1 MNNRLRYM
9 ARGLLPVILSAAAV
23 GFLLWNT
30 DQDSPIMQT
39 IASVEDREALLNIY
53 NWADYIDPQIL
64 VDFEQ
69 EYGVEVNYDIYD
81 SSEMVDAKLMTGR
94 TGYDIVVHS
103 SSFTGRFKD
112 IDIFHA
118 IDTRRLLNWHH
129 LDPVLL
135 KTIDNQFSR
144 GLMGSPLYW
153 GTSGITYDV
162 DQITAR
168 MPDAPLDSAS
178 MIFDP
183 QVISKFADCGV
194 SLLDDPLTVIP
205 MAMMYLGHPANSVD
219 LDHLAE
225 VEQLIKAIRPYIKY
239 FSSTKMLLDLPS
251 KEVCMAMTWSGDYV
265 VAAGRAAEAGIDLNL
280 AYIIPKEGSVIW
292 FDNINIPADAPHPDN
307 AYLFADYMLRPEVVA
322 KATNYIG
329 YANANKSAM
338 RFVTPS
344 IAADASIYPNAQIL
358 KRMQATEVLMPK
370 LERRRSRT
378 WTKIKTGL

>member
-1 MNNRLRYM
+1 
-9 ARGLLPVILSAAAV
+9 
-23 GFLLWNT
+23 
-30 DQDSPIMQT
+30 
-39 IASVEDREALLNIY
+39 
-53 NWADYIDPQIL
+53 
-64 VDFEQ
+64 
-69 EYGVEVNYDIYD
+69 
-81 SSEMVDAKLMTGR
+81 
-94 TGYDIVVHS
+94 
-103 SSFTGRFKD
+103 
-112 IDIFHA
+112 
-118 IDTRRLLNWHH
+118 
-129 LDPVLL
+129 
-135 KTIDNQFSR
+135 
-144 GLMGSPLYW
+144 MGSPLYW

-183 QVISKFADCGV
+183 KVISKFADCGV

-265 VAAGRAAEAGIDLNL
+265 VAADRAAEAGIDLNL

-292 FDNINIPADAPHPDN
+292 FDNINIPADAPHPGN

-338 RFVTPS
+338 PFVTPS

>member
-1 MNNRLRYM
+1 MPESEQTNE
-9 ARGLLPVILSAAAV
+9 
-23 GFLLWNT
+23 NT
-30 DQDSPIMQT
+30 IT
-39 IASVEDREALLNIY
+39 IDEKEY
-53 NWADYIDPQIL
+53 QI
-64 VDFEQ
+64 
-69 EYGVEVNYDIYD
+69 EVNYDIYD

-103 SSFTGRFKD
+103 SSFTGRFKE
-112 IDIFHA
+112 IGIFHP
-118 IDTRRLLNWHH
+118 IDHSRLLNWHH
-129 LDPVLL
+129 LDSDLL
-135 KTIDNQFSR
+135 ATIEKHFSQ

-162 DQITAR
+162 DEITAR
-168 MPDAPLDSAS
+168 MPDAPIDSAS

-183 QVISKFADCGV
+183 EVISKFADCGV

-219 LDHLAE
+219 LGHLAE
-225 VEQLIKAIRPYIKY
+225 VEQLIKAIRPYVKY

-265 VAAGRAAEAGIDLNL
+265 VADGRAAEAGIDLNL
-280 AYIIPKEGSVIW
+280 AYIIPKEGSGIW
-292 FDNINIPADAPHPDN
+292 FDNIYIPADAPHKDN
-307 AYLFADYMLRPEVVA
+307 AYLFADYMLRPKVAA

-329 YANANKSAM
+329 YANANKTSLP
-338 RFVTPS
+338 FVTPS
-344 IAADASIYPNAQIL
+344 ISADAAIYPNAQII
-358 KRMQATEVLMPK
+358 KRMQTTEVLSPK

>member
-1 MNNRLRYM
+1 MTSRRYM
-9 ARGLLPVILSAAAV
+9 ARAFLPVILSAAMA

-30 DQDSPIMQT
+30 GLDSPITPT
-39 IASVEDREALLNIY
+39 IASVEGREALLNIY
-53 NWADYIDPQIL
+53 NWSDYIDPQIL

-69 EYGVEVNYDIYD
+69 EYGVEVNYDTYD

-103 SSFTGRFKD
+103 SSFTGRFKE
-112 IDIFHA
+112 IGIFHP
-118 IDTRRLLNWHH
+118 IDHSRLLNWHH
-129 LDPVLL
+129 LDSDLL
-135 KTIDNQFSR
+135 ATIEKHFSQ

-162 DQITAR
+162 DEITAR
-168 MPDAPLDSAS
+168 MPDAPIDSAS

-183 QVISKFADCGV
+183 EVISKFADCGV

-219 LDHLAE
+219 LGHLAE
-225 VEQLIKAIRPYIKY
+225 VEQLIKAIRPYVKY

-265 VAAGRAAEAGIDLNL
+265 VADGRAAEAGIDLNL
-280 AYIIPKEGSVIW
+280 AYIIPKEGSGIW
-292 FDNINIPADAPHPDN
+292 FDNIYIPADAPHKDN
-307 AYLFADYMLRPEVVA
+307 AYLFADYMLRPKVAA

-329 YANANKSAM
+329 YANANKSSLA
-338 RFVTPS
+338 FVKPS
-344 IAADASIYPNAQIL
+344 ISADGAIYPNAQII
-358 KRMQATEVLMPK
+358 KRMRTTEVLSPK